1 MDSKTLVEL
10 ALSMLPDSTGNMYLK
25 QATTPSGSRMSII
38 LPMGMESKDAMA
50 ALSFLEDTAD
60 ELAEVMFGEEED
72 TVQVELPIRSTGRVA
87 YLVVPSGLTPDEL
100 AEIREDMMSLVQE
113 HVLEDAIAEAA
124 AVELAAEPT
133 ADAALN

>member
-1 MDSKTLVEL
+1 MDSKTLAEL
-10 ALSMLPDSTGNMYLK
+10 AMSMLPDSTGNMYLK
-25 QATTPSGSRMSII
+25 QAVTPGGGRMSII
-38 LPMGMESKDAMA
+38 LPLGMESKDAMA
-50 ALSFLEDTAD
+50 ALNFLEDTAD
-60 ELAEVMFGEEED
+60 ELAEVMFGEEEE

-124 AVELAAEPT
+124 AVELAAEPA